1 MSRHSTAHY
10 FLEGLVDLGVDY
22 IFANL
27 GTDHVSLIEEMARW
41 DKEGRKHPEMILC
54 PHEVVAVH
62 MAGGYA
68 LATGRGQAALV
79 HVDAGTANACMA
91 IQNLFRYRL
100 PVMLFA
106 GRAPHTLHGELTGSR
121 DTYVHFVQ
129 DPFDIASIVRPY
141 VKWEYSLPSGVVV
154 KEALARA
161 SAFAHSD
168 PPGPVY
174 MMLPR
179 ETLAEQWDDADMPAY
194 PPARY
199 GSVQAGGVAPAQAE
213 AIAKELMSAENPVAF
228 AAYLGRK
235 PQAVAVLDRLARTCG
250 IRVAEFN
257 SIDLNIP
264 QDSPC
269 FAGSDPLPLLE
280 QADLGLLLD
289 SDVPFVPQYA
299 RRANAM
305 KWIQIDIDPLKSDFP
320 MWGFPTDMRIQ
331 GDCAT
336 ILQQVLDVVEARADD
351 TYRRRVSERI
361 ASWSG
366 VREASAKRRAAAS
379 ANKGVAGALNPA
391 FVFATLSGKLSQE
404 DVVLNEAIRNGPVLQ
419 EHLTRTRP
427 RSYVG
432 LAGGGLGFSGGMAL
446 GLKLAQPD
454 RRIVHVIG
462 DGGFHFSSPDSVY
475 AVAQQYQIPILT
487 VVLDNGGWQAVKSAV
502 QRVYPKGIA
511 AETDQF
517 QSRLTSGR
525 QGEQRDFSAADAPS
539 APMAK
544 PSASR
549 TNSPMPSTAALQHL
563 MTARPPCC
571 MFTSRGCRIWRQREG
586 KFNEDAGPDF
596 VLGHLVDRDC
606 RDDFRISPGRPR
618 EISEQADSHHCRIR
632 GRRRQR
638 HHRARFR
645 AETVR
650 KPWAARDRREQA
662 RRRRHRCHRVC
673 RKISA

>member
-1 MSRHSTAHY
+1 MSRHSAAHY

-54 PHEVVAVH
+54 PHEIVAVH

-68 LATGRGQAALV
+68 LATGRGQAVFV

-106 GRAPHTLHGELTGSR
+106 GRAPHTLHGELPASR

-161 SAFAHSD
+161 NAFAQSD

-179 ETLAEQWDDADMPAY
+179 ETLAEEWDDAAMPSYA
-194 PPARY
+194 PARY
-199 GSVQAGGVAPAQAE
+199 GSVQSGGVEPARADT
-213 AIAKELMSAENPVAF
+213 IAAALMAADNPVAF
-228 AAYLGRK
+228 TAYLGRK

-250 IRVAEFN
+250 IRVVEFN

-280 QADLGLLLD
+280 HADLGLILD

-299 RRANAM
+299 KRANAI
-305 KWIQIDIDPLKSDFP
+305 KWIQIDIDPLKADFP
-320 MWGFPTDMRIQ
+320 MWGFATDMRVQ
-331 GDCAT
+331 GDCA
-336 ILQQVLDVVEARADD
+336 ILLQQVLDVVEARADD
-351 TYRRRVSERI
+351 AFRRRVAERI
-361 ASWSG
+361 ASWG
-366 VREASAKRRAAAS
+366 TAREATAKRRATAS
-379 ANKGVAGALNPA
+379 ANQGVSGALNPA
-391 FVFATLSGKLSQE
+391 FLFATLSAKLSQD
-404 DVVLNEAIRNGPVLQ
+404 DVVLNEAIRNGPILQ
-419 EHLTRTRP
+419 EHVTRTKP
-427 RSYVG
+427 QSYVG

-446 GLKLAQPD
+446 GLKLAQPN
-454 RRIVHVIG
+454 RRVVQVIG

-487 VVLDNGGWQAVKSAV
+487 LVLDNGGWQAVKSAV
-502 QRVYPKGIA
+502 QRVYPKGVA

-517 QSRLTSGR
+517 QSRLMSGR
-525 QGEQRDFSAADAPS
+525 QGEQRDFSAVARAFGAHGERVTEPGDLPA
-539 APMAK
+539 AIDRAF
-544 PSASR
+544 
-549 TNSPMPSTAALQHL
+549 AALDD
-563 MTARPPCC
+563 
-571 MFTSRGCRIWRQREG
+571 G
-586 KFNEDAGPDF
+586 KAA
-596 VLGHLVDRDC
+596 VLHIHVTRL
-606 RDDFRISPGRPR
+606 
-618 EISEQADSHHCRIR
+618 
-632 GRRRQR
+632 
-638 HHRARFR
+638 
-645 AETVR
+645 
-650 KPWAARDRREQA
+650 
-662 RRRRHRCHRVC
+662 
-673 RKISA
+673 

>member
-1 MSRHSTAHY
+1 MARRSTAHY

-41 DKEGRKHPEMILC
+41 DKAGRRHPEVMLC

-68 LATGRGQAALV
+68 LVTGRAQAVLV

-106 GRAPHTLHGELTGSR
+106 GRAPYTLHGELKGSR

-141 VKWEYSLPSGVVV
+141 VKWEYSLPSGIVVR
-154 KEALARA
+154 EALARA

-179 ETLAEQWDDADMPAY
+179 ETLAEEWDEAAMPPY

-199 GSVQAGGVAPAQAE
+199 GAVQAGGIEPARAE
-213 AIAKELMSAENPVAF
+213 AIAQSLMAAENPVAF
-228 AAYLGRK
+228 TAYLGRK
-235 PQAVAVLDRLARTCG
+235 PGAVAVLDRLARTCG

-257 SIDLNIP
+257 SIHLNIP
-264 QDSPC
+264 QFSPC
-269 FAGSDPLPLLE
+269 YAGIDPVPLLE

-289 SDVPFVPQYA
+289 TDVPFVPQSVK
-299 RRANAM
+299 RAGAI
-305 KWIQIDIDPLKSDFP
+305 KWIQIDLDPLKSDFP
-320 MWGFPTDMRIQ
+320 MWGFATDTRIA
-331 GDCAT
+331 GDSGI
-336 ILQQVLDVVEARADD
+336 ILKQVLDAVEARADD
-351 TYRRRVSERI
+351 AYRRRVAARI
-361 ASWSG
+361 ASWSPA
-366 VREASAKRRAAAS
+366 REQAASRRAAAS
-379 ANKGVAGALNPA
+379 ANKGVSGALNPA
-391 FVFATLSGKLSQE
+391 FVFATLSGKLSQD
-404 DVVLNEAIRNGPVLQ
+404 DVVLNEAIRNGPILQ

-446 GLKLAQPD
+446 GLKLARPD
-454 RRIVHVIG
+454 CRIVQVIG

-475 AVAQQYQIPILT
+475 AVAQQYQIPIFT
-487 VVLDNGGWQAVKSAV
+487 VVLDNGGWQAVKSAT

-525 QGEQRDFSAADAPS
+525 QGERRDFSAIAKAFGAHGECVTEPDALTP
-539 APMAK
+539 AIE
-544 PSASR
+544 R
-549 TNSPMPSTAALQHL
+549 CLAALDD
-563 MTARPPCC
+563 
-571 MFTSRGCRIWRQREG
+571 G
-586 KFNEDAGPDF
+586 KAA
-596 VLGHLVDRDC
+596 VLHVHVTRL
-606 RDDFRISPGRPR
+606 
-618 EISEQADSHHCRIR
+618 
-632 GRRRQR
+632 
-638 HHRARFR
+638 
-645 AETVR
+645 
-650 KPWAARDRREQA
+650 
-662 RRRRHRCHRVC
+662 
-673 RKISA
+673 

>member
-1 MSRHSTAHY
+1 MARYSAAHY

-27 GTDHVSLIEEMARW
+27 GTDHVSIIEEMARW
-41 DKEGRKHPEMILC
+41 DKEGRKHPEVIIC

-68 LATGRGQAALV
+68 LATGKCQAVLV

-141 VKWEYSLPSGVVV
+141 VKWEYSLPSGIVV

-179 ETLAEQWDDADMPAY
+179 ETLAEEWDEAAMPSY

-199 GSVQAGGVAPAQAE
+199 GSVRAGGIEPDRAE
-213 AIAKELMSAENPVAF
+213 AIAKALMSAENPVAF

-235 PQAVAVLDRLARTCG
+235 GEAVAVLNRLARTCG

-257 SIDLNIP
+257 AIDLNIP

-269 FAGSDPLPLLE
+269 YAGGDPLAMLE
-280 QADLGLLLD
+280 SADLGLLLD
-289 SDVPFVPQYA
+289 TDVPFVPQSKRA
-299 RRANAM
+299 REM
-305 KWIQIDIDPLKSDFP
+305 KWIQIDVDPLKADFP
-320 MWGFPTDMRIQ
+320 MWGFATDMRVQ
-331 GDCAT
+331 GDSSI
-336 ILQQVLDVVEARADD
+336 ILQQVLDAVEARADD
-351 TYRRRVSERI
+351 AFRRRVAVRI
-361 ASWSG
+361 EGWSG
-366 VREASAKRRAAAS
+366 AREASARRRADAS
-379 ANKGVAGALNPA
+379 SNKGVSGALNTA
-391 FVFATLSGKLSQE
+391 FVFKTLSDKISQD
-404 DVVLNEAIRNGPVLQ
+404 DVVLNEAIRNGPILQ
-419 EHLTRTRP
+419 EHLKRTKP
-427 RSYVG
+427 QSYVG

-446 GLKLAQPD
+446 GLKLAQPK
-454 RRIVHVIG
+454 RRVVQVIG

-475 AVAQQYQIPILT
+475 ATAQQYQLPILT
-487 VVLDNGGWQAVKSAV
+487 VVLDNGGWQAVKSAT

-517 QSRLTSGR
+517 QSRLMSGR
-525 QGEQRDFSAADAPS
+525 QGERRDFSEVAKAFGAHGECVREPDELAAAID
-539 APMAK
+539 
-544 PSASR
+544 R
-549 TNSPMPSTAALQHL
+549 CLAALDD
-563 MTARPPCC
+563 
-571 MFTSRGCRIWRQREG
+571 G
-586 KFNEDAGPDF
+586 KAA
-596 VLGHLVDRDC
+596 VLHVHVTRL
-606 RDDFRISPGRPR
+606 
-618 EISEQADSHHCRIR
+618 
-632 GRRRQR
+632 
-638 HHRARFR
+638 
-645 AETVR
+645 
-650 KPWAARDRREQA
+650 
-662 RRRRHRCHRVC
+662 
-673 RKISA
+673 

>member
-10 FLEGLVDLGVDY
+10 FLESLVDLGVDY

-27 GTDHVSLIEEMARW
+27 GTDHVSLIEELARW
-41 DKEGRKHPEMILC
+41 DLEGRKHPEVILC
-54 PHEVVAVH
+54 PHEIVAVH

-68 LATGRGQAALV
+68 LATGRGQAVFV

-106 GRAPHTLHGELTGSR
+106 GRAPYTLHGELTGSR
-121 DTYVHFVQ
+121 DSYVHFVQ

-161 SAFAHSD
+161 RAFMQSD

-179 ETLAEQWDDADMPAY
+179 ETLAEQWDDAAMPAY

-199 GSVQAGGVAPAQAE
+199 GEIRSGGIDPARVD
-213 AIAKELMSAENPVAF
+213 AIANALMAAENPIALT
-228 AAYLGRK
+228 AYLGRR
-235 PQAVAVLDRLARTCG
+235 PQAVAVLERLARTCG

-257 SIDLNIP
+257 SVDLNIP

-269 FAGSDPLPLLE
+269 FAGFDPLPLIE
-280 QADLGLLLD
+280 TADVGLLLD

-299 RRANAM
+299 KRAGAI
-305 KWIQIDIDPLKSDFP
+305 KWIQIDVDPLKSDFP

-331 GDCAT
+331 GDCALV
-336 ILQQVLDVVEARADD
+336 LQQVLDAVEARADHAW
-351 TYRRRVSERI
+351 RENVAKRI

-366 VREASAKRRAAAS
+366 DHEAATRRRATAS
-379 ANKGVAGALNPA
+379 ANKGVSGALGPA
-391 FVFATLSGKLSQE
+391 FVFATLNGKLSQ
-404 DVVLNEAIRNGPVLQ
+404 DDIVINEAIRNGPILQ
-419 EHLTRTRP
+419 EHITRTKP

-454 RRIVHVIG
+454 RRIVQIIG
-462 DGGFHFSSPDSVY
+462 DGGYHFSSPDSVY

-502 QRVYPKGIA
+502 QRVYPKGVA
-511 AETDQF
+511 AETNRF

-525 QGEQRDFSAADAPS
+525 QGETRDFSAVARAFGAYGECVTEPDDLA
-539 APMAK
+539 
-544 PSASR
+544 ASIDR
-549 TNSPMPSTAALQHL
+549 CLAALDD
-563 MTARPPCC
+563 
-571 MFTSRGCRIWRQREG
+571 G
-586 KFNEDAGPDF
+586 KAA
-596 VLGHLVDRDC
+596 VLHVHITPL
-606 RDDFRISPGRPR
+606 
-618 EISEQADSHHCRIR
+618 
-632 GRRRQR
+632 
-638 HHRARFR
+638 
-645 AETVR
+645 
-650 KPWAARDRREQA
+650 
-662 RRRRHRCHRVC
+662 
-673 RKISA
+673 

>member
-41 DKEGRKHPEMILC
+41 DKEGRKHPQVILC

-68 LATGRGQAALV
+68 LATGRAQAVFV

-106 GRAPHTLHGELTGSR
+106 GRAPYTLHGELPGSR

-129 DPFDIASIVRPY
+129 DPFDVASIVRPY
-141 VKWEYSLPSGVVV
+141 VKWEYSLPSGIVV

-161 SAFAHSD
+161 SAFAQSD

-179 ETLAEQWDDADMPAY
+179 ETLAEQWDDTAMPAY

-199 GSVQAGGVAPAQAE
+199 GSVQSGGIEPARID
-213 AIAKELMSAENPVAF
+213 AIAKALMAAENPIALT
-228 AAYLGRK
+228 AYLGRK

-250 IRVAEFN
+250 VRVAEFN
-257 SIDLNIP
+257 SIDLNMP

-269 FAGSDPLPLLE
+269 FAGFDPLPLLE

-289 SDVPFVPQYA
+289 SDVPYIPQYA
-299 RRANAM
+299 KRAGGI

-320 MWGFPTDMRIQ
+320 MWGFPTDKRIQ

-336 ILQQVLDVVEARADD
+336 VLQQVLEAVEARADD
-351 TYRRRVSERI
+351 GWRRRVADRI
-361 ASWSG
+361 LSWG
-366 VREASAKRRAAAS
+366 GAREQIAKRRAAAG
-379 ANKGVAGALNPA
+379 ANKGASGALNPA
-391 FVFATLSGKLSQE
+391 FVFATLNDKLAQ
-404 DVVLNEAIRNGPVLQ
+404 DDIVINEAIRNAPILQ
-419 EHLTRTRP
+419 EHITRTKP
-427 RSYVG
+427 QSYVG

-446 GLKLAQPD
+446 GLKLARPG
-454 RRIVHVIG
+454 RRIVQVIG

-475 AVAQQYQIPILT
+475 AVAQQYQVPIFT
-487 VVLDNGGWQAVKSAV
+487 MVLDNGGWQAVKSAV
-502 QRVYPKGIA
+502 QRVYPKGVA
-511 AETDQF
+511 VETDQF

-525 QGEQRDFSAADAPS
+525 QGEARDFSAVARAFGAHGECVTEPDGL
-539 APMAK
+539 
-544 PSASR
+544 
-549 TNSPMPSTAALQHL
+549 AAAIDRCFVALDD
-563 MTARPPCC
+563 
-571 MFTSRGCRIWRQREG
+571 G
-586 KFNEDAGPDF
+586 KAA
-596 VLGHLVDRDC
+596 VLHVQVTRL
-606 RDDFRISPGRPR
+606 
-618 EISEQADSHHCRIR
+618 
-632 GRRRQR
+632 
-638 HHRARFR
+638 
-645 AETVR
+645 
-650 KPWAARDRREQA
+650 
-662 RRRRHRCHRVC
+662 
-673 RKISA
+673 

>member
-10 FLEGLVDLGVDY
+10 FLEGLVDLGVEY

-41 DKEGRKHPEMILC
+41 DQEGRKHPQVILC

-68 LATGRGQAALV
+68 LATGRSQAVLV

-106 GRAPHTLHGELTGSR
+106 GRAPHTLHGELRGSR

-141 VKWEYSLPSGVVV
+141 VKWEYSLPSGIVV

-161 SAFAHSD
+161 GAFAHSD

-179 ETLAEQWDDADMPAY
+179 ETLAEEWDEAAMPAY
-194 PPARY
+194 PAARY
-199 GSVQAGGVAPAQAE
+199 GSVHAGGIEPARAE
-213 AIAKELMSAENPVAF
+213 AIAERLMAAENPVAF
-228 AAYLGRK
+228 AGYLGRK
-235 PQAVAVLDRLARTCG
+235 REAVNLLDRLARACG
-250 IRVAEFN
+250 IRVVEFN

-269 FAGSDPLPLLE
+269 YADIDPPRLLE

-289 SDVPFVPQYA
+289 TDVPFVPQSA
-299 RRANAM
+299 KRAAAM
-305 KWIQIDIDPLKSDFP
+305 QWIQIDVDPLKSDFP

-331 GDCAT
+331 GDCAVV
-336 ILQQVLDVVEARADD
+336 LQQVIDAVEARADEAW
-351 TYRRRVSERI
+351 RKRAAERI

-366 VREASAKRRAAAS
+366 GREATAKRRSAAG
-379 ANKGVAGALNPA
+379 ANRGISGALNPA
-391 FVFATLSGKLSQE
+391 FVFATLNAKLSQ
-404 DVVLNEAIRNGPVLQ
+404 DDIVINEAIRNAPILQ
-419 EHLTRTRP
+419 EHITRTKP
-427 RSYVG
+427 SSYVG

-454 RRIVHVIG
+454 RRVVQIIG
-462 DGGFHFSSPDSVY
+462 DGGYHFSSPDSVY
-475 AVAQQYQIPILT
+475 AVAQQYQIPIFT

-502 QRVYPKGIA
+502 QRVYPKGVA

-517 QSRLTSGR
+517 QSRVMSGR
-525 QGEQRDFSAADAPS
+525 QGEQRDFSAVARAFGAHGECVSEPDDLA
-539 APMAK
+539 AAID
-544 PSASR
+544 R
-549 TNSPMPSTAALQHL
+549 CLAALDD
-563 MTARPPCC
+563 
-571 MFTSRGCRIWRQREG
+571 G
-586 KFNEDAGPDF
+586 KAA
-596 VLGHLVDRDC
+596 VLHVHITPL
-606 RDDFRISPGRPR
+606 
-618 EISEQADSHHCRIR
+618 
-632 GRRRQR
+632 
-638 HHRARFR
+638 
-645 AETVR
+645 
-650 KPWAARDRREQA
+650 
-662 RRRRHRCHRVC
+662 
-673 RKISA
+673 

>member
-1 MSRHSTAHY
+1 MSRHTTAHY

-68 LATGRGQAALV
+68 LATGRVQAVLV

-121 DTYVHFVQ
+121 DAYVHFVQ

-161 SAFAHSD
+161 HAFAQSD

-194 PPARY
+194 PSARY
-199 GSVQAGGVAPAQAE
+199 GSVHSGGIEPARVE
-213 AIAKELMSAENPVAF
+213 AIAQALMTAENPIALT
-228 AAYLGRK
+228 AYLGRK
-235 PQAVAVLDRLARTCG
+235 PEAVAVLDRLARACG
-250 IRVAEFN
+250 IRVGQFN

-264 QDSPC
+264 GDSPC
-269 FAGSDPLPLLE
+269 FAGFDPAPLLE
-280 QADLGLLLD
+280 TADLGLLLD
-289 SDVPFVPQYA
+289 TDVPFVPQYA
-299 RRANAM
+299 KNAGTI
-305 KWIQIDIDPLKSDFP
+305 KWIQIDIDPLKSEFP
-320 MWGFPTDMRIQ
+320 MWGFPTDLRIE

-336 ILQQVLDVVEARADD
+336 VLQQVLDAVEARADD
-351 TYRRRVSERI
+351 AWRRRVAARI
-361 ASWSG
+361 ASWSEA
-366 VREASAKRRAAAS
+366 REQASKRRAAAGAS
-379 ANKGVAGALNPA
+379 KGVSGALSPA
-391 FVFATLSGKLSQE
+391 YVFATLDAKLTQH
-404 DVVLNEAIRNGPVLQ
+404 DIVINEAIRNGPILQ
-419 EHLTRTRP
+419 EHMMRTQP

-446 GLKLAQPD
+446 GLRLAQAD
-454 RRIVHVIG
+454 RRIVQIIG

-487 VVLDNGGWQAVKSAV
+487 VVVDNGGWQAVKSAV

-517 QSRLTSGR
+517 QSRLISDR
-525 QGEQRDFSAADAPS
+525 QGERRSFADVGRAFGAYGECVTEPDDLTDAIDRCLAAVDDG
-539 APMAK
+539 K
-544 PSASR
+544 
-549 TNSPMPSTAALQHL
+549 AA
-563 MTARPPCC
+563 
-571 MFTSRGCRIWRQREG
+571 
-586 KFNEDAGPDF
+586 
-596 VLGHLVDRDC
+596 VLHVHVTRL
-606 RDDFRISPGRPR
+606 
-618 EISEQADSHHCRIR
+618 
-632 GRRRQR
+632 
-638 HHRARFR
+638 
-645 AETVR
+645 
-650 KPWAARDRREQA
+650 
-662 RRRRHRCHRVC
+662 
-673 RKISA
+673 

>member
-1 MSRHSTAHY
+1 MSRHSTGHY

-68 LATGRGQAALV
+68 LATGRGQAVLV

-141 VKWEYSLPSGVVV
+141 IKWEYSLPSGIVV
-154 KEALARA
+154 KEALTRA

-213 AIAKELMSAENPVAF
+213 AIAQTLMAAENPVAF

-235 PQAVAVLDRLARTCG
+235 PEAVAALDRLARTCG

-269 FAGSDPLPLLE
+269 FAGSDPMPPLE

-336 ILQQVLDVVEARADD
+336 ILQQVLDVVEAHADD
-351 TYRRRVSERI
+351 AYRRRVSERI

-366 VREASAKRRAAAS
+366 AREASAKRRAAAS

-391 FVFATLSGKLSQE
+391 FVFATLSAKLSQD

-419 EHLTRTRP
+419 EHVTRTKA

-446 GLKLAQPD
+446 GLKLAQPN
-454 RRIVHVIG
+454 RRIVQVIG

-525 QGEQRDFSAADAPS
+525 QGEQRDFSAVGRAFGAHGETVSEPDELAE
-539 APMAK
+539 AIE
-544 PSASR
+544 R
-549 TNSPMPSTAALQHL
+549 CLAALDD
-563 MTARPPCC
+563 
-571 MFTSRGCRIWRQREG
+571 G
-586 KFNEDAGPDF
+586 KAA
-596 VLGHLVDRDC
+596 VLHVHVTPL
-606 RDDFRISPGRPR
+606 
-618 EISEQADSHHCRIR
+618 
-632 GRRRQR
+632 
-638 HHRARFR
+638 
-645 AETVR
+645 
-650 KPWAARDRREQA
+650 
-662 RRRRHRCHRVC
+662 
-673 RKISA
+673 

>member
-1 MSRHSTAHY
+1 MSRHSAAHY

-54 PHEVVAVH
+54 PHEIVAVH

-68 LATGRGQAALV
+68 LATGRGQAVFV

-106 GRAPHTLHGELTGSR
+106 GRAPHTLHGELPASR

-161 SAFAHSD
+161 NAFAQSD

-179 ETLAEQWDDADMPAY
+179 ETLAEEWDDAAMPSYA
-194 PPARY
+194 PARY
-199 GSVQAGGVAPAQAE
+199 GSVQSGGVEPARAD
-213 AIAKELMSAENPVAF
+213 AIAAALMAADNPVAF
-228 AAYLGRK
+228 TAYLGRK
-235 PQAVAVLDRLARTCG
+235 PQAVAVLDRLARSCG
-250 IRVAEFN
+250 IRVVEFN

-280 QADLGLLLD
+280 HADLGLILD

-299 RRANAM
+299 KRANAI
-305 KWIQIDIDPLKSDFP
+305 KWIQIDIDPLKADFP
-320 MWGFPTDMRIQ
+320 MWGFATDMRVQ
-331 GDCAT
+331 GDCA
-336 ILQQVLDVVEARADD
+336 IVLQQVLDVVEARADD
-351 TYRRRVSERI
+351 VFRRRVAERI
-361 ASWSG
+361 ASWG
-366 VREASAKRRAAAS
+366 TAREATAKRRATAS
-379 ANKGVAGALNPA
+379 ANQGVSGALNPA
-391 FVFATLSGKLSQE
+391 FVFATLSAKLSPD
-404 DVVLNEAIRNGPVLQ
+404 DVVLNEAIRNGPILQ
-419 EHLTRTRP
+419 EHVTRTKP
-427 RSYVG
+427 QSYVG

-446 GLKLAQPD
+446 GLKLAQPN
-454 RRIVHVIG
+454 RRVVQVIG

-487 VVLDNGGWQAVKSAV
+487 LVLDNGGWQAVKSAV
-502 QRVYPKGIA
+502 QRVYPKGVA

-517 QSRLTSGR
+517 QSRLMSGR
-525 QGEQRDFSAADAPS
+525 QGERRDFSAVARAFGAHGERVTEPGDLA
-539 APMAK
+539 AAIDR
-544 PSASR
+544 AF
-549 TNSPMPSTAALQHL
+549 AALDD
-563 MTARPPCC
+563 
-571 MFTSRGCRIWRQREG
+571 G
-586 KFNEDAGPDF
+586 KAA
-596 VLGHLVDRDC
+596 VLHIHVTRL
-606 RDDFRISPGRPR
+606 
-618 EISEQADSHHCRIR
+618 
-632 GRRRQR
+632 
-638 HHRARFR
+638 
-645 AETVR
+645 
-650 KPWAARDRREQA
+650 
-662 RRRRHRCHRVC
+662 
-673 RKISA
+673 